1 MSSLRLLPVNCTFS
15 ALRTT
20 TLSPQSMCGVK
31 EGLCLPRSRVAMIAA
46 SRPSTRPSASITTHF
61 LWMSDGLA
69 EKVFIVHSSAAG
81 RYSCPVRE
89 SRSCKGLANGGQA
102 PLLASAEPRVQH
114 EGDRGEN
121 EAAMTAM
128 PRVTENAP
136 VLLEECDQGV
146 LRLTLNRPEAR
157 NALSVTLMSALLDAL
172 GRAAKEPQARVV
184 VIAGAGPA
192 FCAGH
197 DLRELR
203 TDQRREAYERLFAQC
218 SELMLAIV
226 RLAKPVIAQVH
237 GVATAAGC
245 QLVATC
251 DLAVAA
257 EDARFATPGVN
268 IGLFCSTPMVALTRA
283 VGRKAAMEMLLTG
296 KLVDS
301 ATAQAIGLVNRV
313 VPRDGLRDAVD
324 GLAREIA
331 GKSALTVAIGKE
343 AFYRQAEL
351 DLSSAY
357 RYAAEVMTTNM
368 LARDAGEG
376 IDAFLAKR
384 APVWHDR

>member
-1 MSSLRLLPVNCTFS
+1 
-15 ALRTT
+15 
-20 TLSPQSMCGVK
+20 
-31 EGLCLPRSRVAMIAA
+31 
-46 SRPSTRPSASITTHF
+46 
-61 LWMSDGLA
+61 
-69 EKVFIVHSSAAG
+69 
-81 RYSCPVRE
+81 
-89 SRSCKGLANGGQA
+89 
-102 PLLASAEPRVQH
+102 
-114 EGDRGEN
+114 
-121 EAAMTAM
+121 MTAM
-128 PRVTENAP
+128 ARMTTNAP
-136 VLLEECDQGV
+136 ILLEEHDRGV

-157 NALSVTLMSALLDAL
+157 NALSAALMSALLEAL
-172 GRAAKEPQARVV
+172 GRAAKDPEARVV

-197 DLRELR
+197 DLREMR
-203 TDQRREAYERLFAQC
+203 SDQRRETYERLFAQC
-218 SELMLAIV
+218 SEMMLAIV
-226 RLAKPVIAQVH
+226 KLPKPVIAEVH

-296 KLVDS
+296 KLID
-301 ATAQAIGLVNRV
+301 AETARAIGLVNRV
-313 VPRDGLRDAVD
+313 VPRHGLRQEVD

-331 GKSALTVAIGKE
+331 GKSALVVKIGKE

-351 DLSSAY
+351 DLAAAY

-384 APVWHDR
+384 EPVWHDR

>member
-1 MSSLRLLPVNCTFS
+1 MNT
-15 ALRTT
+15 
-20 TLSPQSMCGVK
+20 
-31 EGLCLPRSRVAMIAA
+31 
-46 SRPSTRPSASITTHF
+46 
-61 LWMSDGLA
+61 
-69 EKVFIVHSSAAG
+69 
-81 RYSCPVRE
+81 
-89 SRSCKGLANGGQA
+89 
-102 PLLASAEPRVQH
+102 
-114 EGDRGEN
+114 
-121 EAAMTAM
+121 
-128 PRVTENAP
+128 P
-136 VLLEECDQGV
+136 VLLEENDRGV
-146 LRLTLNRPEAR
+146 FRLTLNRPDAR
-157 NALSVTLMSALLDAL
+157 NALSVVLMSALLEAL
-172 GRAAKEPQARVV
+172 ARAATDPQARVV

-203 TDQRREAYERLFAQC
+203 TDQQRETYERVFAQC

-226 RLAKPVIAQVH
+226 RLPKPVIAEVH

-257 EDARFATPGVN
+257 TDARFATPGVN

-296 KLVDS
+296 KLID
-301 ATAQAIGLVNRV
+301 AETAQAIGLVNRV
-313 VPRDGLRDAVD
+313 VPREGLRDAVD

-331 GKSALTVAIGKE
+331 GKSALTVKIGKE

-351 DLSSAY
+351 DLAAAY

-384 APVWHDR
+384 APLWHDR